1 MINPGLLDLPTIDS
15 FSVRISSQ
23 LSHRITKMALISTTC
38 VLNDLFTKIRG
49 VYFQNSSNQETLRGG
64 GRMRLLKLMIF
75 CCVNQEKYDSRNK
88 YIPAQYSFEHYS
100 ALYFCLKLMH
110 PNLQFSLKFVI
121 KHVHCTCWN
130 TGPIPVHCTWYF
142 PRATVVNKIK
152 FRREKIFL

>member
-1 MINPGLLDLPTIDS
+1 
-15 FSVRISSQ
+15 
-23 LSHRITKMALISTTC
+23 
-38 VLNDLFTKIRG
+38 
-49 VYFQNSSNQETLRGG
+49 
-64 GRMRLLKLMIF
+64 MRLLKLMFF

-130 TGPIPVHCTWYF
+130 TGPIPVHCTCWNTG
-142 PRATVVNKIK
+142 PITVHCTLEYRTYYCTLHMLEYRTYYCTLYMLEYRTYSRTLHMVFFKGDSC
-152 FRREKIFL
+152 